1 MFFNYKGQP
10 KIDKNQTKSQQN
22 IKYLF
27 LLSPKNYLQSFTKIG
42 LIINSVALD
51 KIIFSN
57 SKVTFLKKLHVNLVE
72 FIEGQL
78 NFLFAC
84 KPKQPV

>member
-1 MFFNYKGQP
+1 MKTKRLLHLAEIELF
-10 KIDKNQTKSQQN
+10 IDST
-22 IKYLF
+22 
-27 LLSPKNYLQSFTKIG
+27 LLHG
-42 LIINSVALD
+42 IIV
-51 KIIFSN
+51 SN
-57 SKVTFLKKLHVNLVE
+57 SKIVSLKKLHDNLVE